1 VIHSSVTRAKAGVP
15 LLLQWLKNSG
25 IALRRTSFPAFA
37 GMTILVLST
46 PARAQEK
53 QPPYW
58 ASIASGQA
66 MTHTGPGRNYPNVWL
81 YQRRDLPVRVV
92 KKYETWRLI
101 QDPDGAQGWMLVSLL
116 SDRRTAI
123 VKPGDPRPV
132 RISPDDNA
140 KISYLA
146 QHGVVGRID
155 KCKGGGW
162 CRIEIGKKEGYIRVS
177 DLWGVGESEVVD

>member
-1 VIHSSVTRAKAGVP
+1 MFQRGALTA
-15 LLLQWLKNSG
+15 LLIVG
-25 IALRRTSFPAFA
+25 AATAA
-37 GMTILVLST
+37 
-46 PARAQEK
+46 AAQEK

-101 QDPDGAQGWMLVSLL
+101 QDPDGAQGWMLVTML

-123 VKPGDPRPV
+123 VRPGQPRPV
-132 RISPDDNA
+132 RGERRDDA
-140 KISYLA
+140 KVRYMA
-146 QHGVVGRID
+146 EQGVVGRID
-155 KCKGGGW
+155 KCKGDGW
-162 CRIEIGKKEGYIRVS
+162 CRIEIGKKEGYIRTS
-177 DLWGVGESEVVD
+177 DVWGVAGNEVVD

>member
-1 VIHSSVTRAKAGVP
+1 MSA
-15 LLLQWLKNSG
+15 Q
-25 IALRRTSFPAFA
+25 
-37 GMTILVLST
+37 ST
-46 PARAQEK
+46 PPSAFGCHLPVPGRILAAVAFLSLASPAAAQEK

-132 RISPDDNA
+132 RTSPDDNA
-140 KISYLA
+140 KIRYLA

-155 KCKGGGW
+155 KCKGDGW
-162 CRIEIGKKEGYIRVS
+162 CRIETGKTEGYIRAS
-177 DLWGVGESEVVD
+177 DLWGVGESEVVN